1 MLHGAEVG
9 GFSFVLTVWWGKVA
23 PPKVESD
30 GVDKRRGEKKR
41 KKRGRTV
48 PLCQVG
54 FGTGIDSGFL
64 SSNCRFCMFVGP
76 SPTPPSHPT
85 IKHYAPINEY

>member
-41 KKRGRTV
+41 KKKKGSHSS
-48 PLCQVG
+48 
-54 FGTGIDSGFL
+54 FMSGWIWNRDRQRIL
-64 SSNCRFCMFVGP
+64 
-76 SPTPPSHPT
+76 
-85 IKHYAPINEY
+85 IIEL